1 MSLEREAPRSVAM
14 EWVEG
19 KGFGTRAHPRVDGN
33 LLSAAAAETCR
44 TFHRTLPSYSITPLH
59 GLVGLGRSLGLKA
72 VWIKDEANRFGLK
85 SFKALGATWALF
97 RLLNKRLGRKG
108 NERLDFRELA
118 GQDARSKLGRLTF
131 ATATDGNHG
140 KGVAWSARLLGHK
153 AAIYMP
159 ENSAGARIAAIER
172 LGARVVIVPG
182 NYDDAVRRA
191 ARDAAERGWIVVSDT
206 SWDGYREI
214 PTWVMQGYLTLFAET
229 ADQLEAAGVP
239 RLAAVFL
246 QGGVGSLAAAGVG
259 YLSKRYADRAPLF
272 VLVEPVKAAC
282 LLESGR
288 TGALRPVGVTGDLST
303 IMAGLACGEPNPL
316 AWQILCE
323 RVHAY
328 VSIPDFM
335 AAHAMRRLAR
345 PMEGDPAVVSG
356 ESGAAGLAGLIAVRR
371 LEPFRQLWERLN
383 LTQNDH
389 VLCVNTEGDTDPYG
403 YNAIVNE
410 NALAEPSLYRE
421 ALNTG
426 QRTS

>member
-1 MSLEREAPRSVAM
+1 MATM

-19 KGFGTRAHPRVDGN
+19 KGFRTDAHPPADEK
-33 LLSAAAAETCR
+33 LFSQAAAEACR
-44 TFHRTLPSYSITPLH
+44 TFHRTLPGYSITPLH
-59 GLVGLGRSLGLKA
+59 VLESLGRSLGLKGI
-72 VWIKDEANRFGLK
+72 WIKDEANRFGLK
-85 SFKALGATWALF
+85 SFKALGASWAFF

-108 NERLDFRELA
+108 NERLDFNGLA
-118 GQDARSKLGRLTF
+118 GRDIRSKLGRLTF

-140 KGVAWSARLLGHK
+140 KGVAWSARLLGHN
-153 AAIYMP
+153 ATIYMP
-159 ENSAGARIAAIER
+159 ERSAAARIAAIER

-191 ARDAAERGWIVVSDT
+191 SRDAEEHGWIVVSDT
-206 SWDGYREI
+206 SWNGYREI

-229 ADQLEAAGVP
+229 ADQLESAGVR
-239 RLAAVFL
+239 RLRAVFL

-259 YLSKRYADRAPLF
+259 YLSQHDADRAPLF
-272 VLVEPVKAAC
+272 ILVEPAKAAC

-288 TGALRPVGVTGDLST
+288 SEAQGPVGVTGDLGT

-316 AWQILCE
+316 AWEILRE

-345 PMEGDPAVVSG
+345 PMEGDPALVSG

-371 LEPFRQLWERLN
+371 LEPFRELWERLN
-383 LTQNDH
+383 LTKNDH
-389 VLCVNTEGDTDPYG
+389 VLCINTEGDTDPDG

-410 NALAEPSLYRE
+410 NALPEPDHYRE
-421 ALNTG
+421 ALYTG
-426 QRTS
+426 Q